1 MRLIDAD
8 ALMEV
13 IRSNDYILS
22 DRYNSRD
29 FGMFTVG
36 IQQAV
41 DQAPTIESKASE
53 GRWKGAGMGDYRCSL
68 CDGIVN
74 GKYKFCPY
82 CGDRKEDTA

>member
-8 ALMEV
+8 ALLRQV
-13 IRSNDYILS
+13 IKKKSEIAQARYTEGFNDAILRVRSMIHS
-22 DRYNSRD
+22 
-29 FGMFTVG
+29 
-36 IQQAV
+36 
-41 DQAPTIESKASE
+41 APTIESKASE

>member
-8 ALMEV
+8 ALFTAFENAAWYDN
-13 IRSNDYILS
+13 NDRDLVAEDILM
-22 DRYNSRD
+22 D
-29 FGMFTVG
+29 
-36 IQQAV
+36 
-41 DQAPTIESKASE
+41 APTIESKASE